1 MKECKALCRRK
12 LEVWKWVIWWAFF
25 CIIEQLCCSAWLV
38 ELDVCILV
46 ENGIGQSLSSF
57 SVEERNEQVVE
68 GKWVSYV
75 DEAIYSNSIMDP
87 HDFATKEY

>member
-1 MKECKALCRRK
+1 MGHL
-12 LEVWKWVIWWAFF
+12 VSIF